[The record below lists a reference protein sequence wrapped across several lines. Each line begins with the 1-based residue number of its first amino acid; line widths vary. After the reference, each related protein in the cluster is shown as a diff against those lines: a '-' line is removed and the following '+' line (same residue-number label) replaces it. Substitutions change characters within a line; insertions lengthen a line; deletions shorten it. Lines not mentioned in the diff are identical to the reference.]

1 MEWWFGDEEYVVFDK
16 EWNLQAMS
24 NLSISE
30 KSVSEQNQDGLLDFH
45 SRCMNMFFFFFY
57 EIKNI
62 YEI

>member
-45 SRCMNMFFFFFY
+45 SRCMNMFFFLW
-57 EIKNI
+57 N
-62 YEI
+62 